1 MAREA
6 RRLSETGIYHV
17 IFRGVNRY
25 DIFEEDKDYEKI
37 LEIISDLKEI
47 MKFEIYVYCLMS
59 NHVHLIIKEANMRDI
74 SLIMQRMLTRY
85 AGWYNRKYERSGI
98 LIANRFKSEPVE
110 TDEYLLTLSR
120 YIHQNPVKAGISTRI
135 DNYKWSSFKE
145 YLGQNEFV
153 NTYFLE
159 TIIDRESFIK
169 FNYEE
174 ESEAFEISYKAGR
187 KDDLFIRNR
196 IKEILGGEDS
206 FKLGEFPK
214 EERDKIISYLKNNE
228 RFSIRQIERATG
240 ISRGVISRSK

>member
-47 MKFEIYVYCLMS
+47 MKFEIYIYCLMS
-59 NHVHLIIKEANMRDI
+59 NHVHLIIKEANMGDI

-120 YIHQNPVKAGISTRI
+120 YIHQNPVKAGISTSI

-145 YLGQNEFV
+145 YLGQSEFV
-153 NTYFLE
+153 NTCFLE
-159 TIIDRESFIK
+159 TIMDRESFIK
-169 FNYEE
+169 FNYDE
-174 ESEAFEISYKAGR
+174 ESEVCEISYKTGK
-187 KDDLFIRNR
+187 KDDFYVRNR

-214 EERDKIISYLKNNE
+214 EERDKIIYYLKNNE
-228 RFSIRQIERATG
+228 RFTIRQIERATG
-240 ISRGVISRSK
+240 ISRGVISRCK

>member
-1 MAREA
+1 
-6 RRLSETGIYHV
+6 
-17 IFRGVNRY
+17 
-25 DIFEEDKDYEKI
+25 
-37 LEIISDLKEI
+37 
-47 MKFEIYVYCLMS
+47 MS
-59 NHVHLIIKEANMRDI
+59 NHVHLIIKEANMGDI

-120 YIHQNPVKAGISTRI
+120 YIHQNPVKAGISTSI

-145 YLGQNEFV
+145 YLGQSEFV
-153 NTYFLE
+153 NKIFLE

-169 FNYEE
+169 YNYES
-174 ESEAFEISYKAGR
+174 ESEVCEIASVSAK

-214 EERDKIISYLKNNE
+214 EERNRFIVLLKNNE

-240 ISRGVISRSK
+240 ISRGVISRCK